1 MSAIQPPAAN
11 RAVFLSYAR
20 EDAIAARRIAE
31 ALRGFGVEVWFDQS
45 ELRGG
50 DQWDAKIRGQLKACT
65 LFIPVIS
72 QTTQSRDE
80 AYFRLEWK
88 LADDRSHLM
97 APGKAF
103 IVPVIIDDT
112 PDKGASVPDS
122 FTRAQW
128 TRLPDGEPDPEFIGL
143 VKRLTS
149 TAPAASPTTR
159 SDTTTSPQ
167 PAASAT
173 PPKRK
178 AFLPFALIGAGI
190 LACAAAGVAFL
201 MKRGGAA
208 STPSASTPS
217 PVTEA
222 RPYIAGSLAVLP
234 LKLLPGAEAWRD
246 RADGLHEEL
255 LNQLSDMKPLE
266 LASRTSVLQYRDT
279 TANLRAI
286 GRELGVEF
294 IVEGSVQKVGDEP
307 RLTLQVIEVASDRH
321 VSSQN
326 FDYVADKTQD
336 PAVQQKSFAFELALS
351 IYRSLRAERP
361 PAGESA
367 RLLAAATS
375 RLKAE
380 SQRVAD
386 SFFTYR
392 TVEGYR
398 SLIELLTR
406 FREIDPDNGFVRGHF
421 ALILSQKAYCGLLT
435 DDLDPDHVREMS
447 LALNQALL
455 VDPDNFDALEQ
466 MGVHLFNRL
475 GRPHDAVAY
484 LRRVVTDRDLKNA
497 VGKEQ
502 DAWDRAELAESLYKS
517 GQAPAAVAVLEKVPK
532 NGASVGQIARWV
544 HAYRAT
550 RRPAELIAFLK
561 DQKGHLSYHGIPT
574 QVLDEYLDL
583 SVAEMEVAW
592 TGSPKPAL
600 SLYAKFKET
609 PDMSP
614 GFMLYLLQFT
624 DHYQEML
631 DTLSKIG
638 AAFDPMEPP
647 SELATL
653 DRITAL
659 RGLGNDTLARS
670 YIQSLLKDI
679 PANDPFAERRW
690 GEQARYHALLGDRDA
705 ALKAIAASQA
715 ALDPQR
721 DFFSYVEAQRQIAFA
736 YAQLGLP
743 AEACAA
749 IDAVL
754 SSPGDYLTGN
764 FLIEQDMGPIRH
776 SPEFEAII
784 RKHADQLKDPAI
796 LDTFFSR
803 PGA

>member
-1 MSAIQPPAAN
+1 MSDSQPAPAH

-31 ALRGFGVEVWFDQS
+31 ALRGFGIEVWFDQS

-50 DQWDAKIRGQLKACT
+50 DQWDAKIRGQIKACT

-72 QTTQSRDE
+72 KTTQSRDE

-97 APGKAF
+97 SPGKAF

-112 PDKGASVPDS
+112 SDTGASVPDS
-122 FTRAQW
+122 FTKAQW
-128 TRLPDGEPDPEFIGL
+128 TRLPDGEPDPAFIGL
-143 VKRLTS
+143 VKKLTS
-149 TAPAASPTTR
+149 AAPAASPSTR
-159 SDTTTSPQ
+159 SVATASPIPAAPVPPSRRRLSLALALLGAAIIGGTVFLVKRHGAEPVTSPS
-167 PAASAT
+167 PSSAIT
-173 PPKRK
+173 D
-178 AFLPFALIGAGI
+178 
-190 LACAAAGVAFL
+190 
-201 MKRGGAA
+201 
-208 STPSASTPS
+208 
-217 PVTEA
+217 A
-222 RPYIAGSLAVLP
+222 RPYIAGSVAILP
-234 LKLLPGAEAWRD
+234 FKLLPGAEAWKD

-255 LNQLSDMKPLE
+255 LNQLSEMKPLD

-286 GRELGVEF
+286 GHDLGVEF
-294 IVEGSVQKVGDEP
+294 IVESSVQTVGDQP

-321 VSSQN
+321 VSSRN
-326 FDYVADKTQD
+326 FDYTADKDQD
-336 PAVQQKSFAFELALS
+336 ATVKQKSFAFELALS
-351 IYRSLRAERP
+351 IYRSIRDQRP

-367 RLLAAATS
+367 RLLSAATS
-375 RLKAE
+375 RLHAEYQKA
-380 SQRVAD
+380 AA
-386 SFFTYR
+386 SFFQYR
-392 TVEGYR
+392 TIEGYR

-406 FREIDPDNGFVRGHF
+406 FCEMDPDNGFARGHF
-421 ALILSQKAYCGLLT
+421 TLILSQKAFCGVIE

-455 VDPDNFDALEQ
+455 VDPDDLDALEL
-466 MGVHLFNRL
+466 MGVHLCERL
-475 GRPHDAVAY
+475 GRPHDAVAD
-484 LRRVVTDRDLKNA
+484 LRRVLTERDAKNA
-497 VGKEQ
+497 ETIQQ
-502 DAWDRAELAESLYKS
+502 DGWDHAQLAESLYSS
-517 GQAPAAVAVLEKVPK
+517 GQAPAAVAVLEKAPRK
-532 NGASVGQIARWV
+532 GIHVGQISRWV
-544 HAYRAT
+544 HAYRAA
-550 RRPAELIAFLK
+550 RRPSELIAFVQS
-561 DQKGHLSYHGIPT
+561 QKGRLSYQDIPT
-574 QVLDEYLDL
+574 RVIDSYLDL
-583 SVAEMEVAW
+583 FIAEMEVGW

-600 SLYAKFKET
+600 SLYEKFKEM

-614 GFMLYLLQFT
+614 GSMLYMLQFT

-631 DTLSKIG
+631 DTLAKIG
-638 AAFDPMEPP
+638 AAYDPIEPT

-679 PANDPFAERRW
+679 PTNDPYAEIRW
-690 GEQARYHALLGDRDA
+690 GEQAYFQALLGNRDA
-705 ALKAIAASQA
+705 ALKAIAASRS

-721 DFFSYVEAQRQIAFA
+721 DLFSYVEAQRQMALA

-743 AEACAA
+743 AEASAA

-764 FLIEQDMGPIRH
+764 FLVEEALRPIRH
-776 SPEFEAII
+776 SPEFEAVI

-796 LDTFFSR
+796 LDRFFSGH
-803 PGA
+803 GA

>member
-1 MSAIQPPAAN
+1 MSETKPAPAS

-20 EDAIAARRIAE
+20 EDASAARRIAE

-50 DQWDAKIRGQLKACT
+50 DQWDAKIRGQIKACS

-72 QTTQSRDE
+72 QATQSRDE

-122 FTRAQW
+122 FTKAQW

-143 VKRLTS
+143 VKKLTS
-149 TAPAASPTTR
+149 PGPAAPSPARSAAVASPRPAASTTQPR
-159 SDTTTSPQ
+159 RRFSLSLALLGAAIIGGTVFLVKRHGSVTDTSP
-167 PAASAT
+167 ST
-173 PPKRK
+173 H
-178 AFLPFALIGAGI
+178 LPI
-190 LACAAAGVAFL
+190 
-201 MKRGGAA
+201 
-208 STPSASTPS
+208 TD
-217 PVTEA
+217 A
-222 RPYIAGSLAVLP
+222 RPYIAGSVAVLP
-234 LKLLPGAEAWRD
+234 FKLLPGAEAWKD

-255 LNQLSDMKPLE
+255 LNQLSNMKPLD

-279 TANLRAI
+279 TANLRVI

-294 IVEGSVQKVGDEP
+294 IVEGSVQKLGDEP

-321 VSSQN
+321 VASQN
-326 FDYVADKTQD
+326 FDYVADTIQD
-336 PAVQQKSFAFELALS
+336 PTVQQKSFAFELALS
-351 IYRSLRAERP
+351 IYRSLRDQRP

-367 RLLAAATS
+367 RLLSAATS
-375 RLKAE
+375 KLQTE
-380 SQRVAD
+380 YQRIAA
-386 SFFTYR
+386 SFFQYR
-392 TVEGYR
+392 TIEGYR

-406 FREIDPDNGFVRGHF
+406 FREIDPDNGFARGHF
-421 ALILSQKAYCGLLT
+421 ALIVSQKAYCGVIE

-455 VDPDNFDALEQ
+455 VDPDDFNALEQ

-484 LRRVVTDRDLKNA
+484 LRRVVTDRDQKNA
-497 VGKEQ
+497 EGKEQ
-502 DAWDRAELAESLYKS
+502 DGWDRVELAESLYKS
-517 GQAPAAVAVLEKVPK
+517 GQAPAAVAVLEKVPQ
-532 NGASVGQIARWV
+532 NEVGVGQITRWV
-544 HAYRAT
+544 HAYRAA
-550 RRPAELIAFLK
+550 RRPAELIVFLK
-561 DQKGHLSYHGIPT
+561 NQKGRLHYLNISTAVI
-574 QVLDEYLDL
+574 DAYLDL
-583 SVAEMEVAW
+583 DIAEMEVGW
-592 TGSPKPAL
+592 NGSPNPAL
-600 SLYAKFKET
+600 SLYAKFKEI

-638 AAFDPMEPP
+638 AAYDPMEPP

-659 RGLGNDTLARS
+659 RGLRNESLARS

-679 PANDPFAERRW
+679 PTNDPYAERKW

-705 ALKAIAASQA
+705 ALKAIAASRA
-715 ALDPQR
+715 SMDPQR

-743 AEACAA
+743 AEASTA

-754 SSPGDYLTGN
+754 SSSGDYLTGN
-764 FLIEQDMGPIRH
+764 FLIEQALSPIRH
-776 SPEFEAII
+776 SPEFEAVI

-796 LDTFFSR
+796 LDGFFSGH
-803 PGA
+803 GA